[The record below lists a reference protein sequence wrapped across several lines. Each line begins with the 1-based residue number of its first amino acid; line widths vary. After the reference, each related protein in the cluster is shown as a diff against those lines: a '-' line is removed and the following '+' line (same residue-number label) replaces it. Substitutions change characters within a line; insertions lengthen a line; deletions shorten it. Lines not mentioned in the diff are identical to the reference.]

1 MFLVLLNFSECMFR
15 LCMTNFCNT
24 TNFMLC
30 VVLESIDLMLLILS
44 RQAYKAIGGLGN
56 YLGIANWMDTRNR

>member
-1 MFLVLLNFSECMFR
+1 
-15 LCMTNFCNT
+15 MTNFCDT

-30 VVLESIDLMLLILS
+30 VLLENINVMLLTLT

-56 YLGIANWMDTRNR
+56 YLGIANWMDTWNR